1 MRKHRAYE
9 AHGANGANGAHR
21 AYGAHGTNGAH
32 GAYRANGLLGIIVS
46 FLCFFIFSV
55 SAQAQAPKIGGNV
68 YGGGNKANVGG
79 STKVT
84 VKAGDIGAVEK
95 GTARPVT
102 NPRGRVFGGARM
114 ANVGGN
120 TFVHIDGEEAAASS
134 ADYIVVNQVYGG
146 NDIAGQI
153 GTAAAVNEPVPSE
166 LTAVKRDAADA
177 TNLKKNDVDDTFNS
191 YVRVSTRALSTTYTA
206 EEIAAAAD
214 NPDDPAYGKSTTDVK
229 PDPSAKKIYI
239 GQLFGGGNGDFDYA
253 SSDAPGGKVTH
264 TIYNRD
270 DHTTPIAQITTEP
283 GEIGF
288 HLPEQN
294 KTYLE
299 VVGGSIVYAYGGG
312 NNATVKEK
320 TIIHIDNPSAVVNHV
335 LVDADGNEG
344 NAEIYTAYDRTGSAP
359 DGYTNLLTTE
369 RFKEMGINTVF
380 SKPSSGAFQIGRFF
394 GGNNKAEMAIRP
406 TWNLLSGKVRNLF
419 SGGNQGNMTSPEGL
433 LLEIP
438 DYSTLIV
445 DNLYGGCRMA
455 DVVPTVDGVYTPCPN
470 LPGYNFPNEMS
481 ARVLVKGGHINNV
494 FGGNDVTGTV
504 YGGNAIGIRTT
515 VYGDVYGGGNGNY
528 PYTDNWALR
537 NNESY
542 GDLYYGNRD
551 VENFAFDPQ
560 TTASVNALNA
570 YRPNAEQV
578 SLRLWGKSPAKPT
591 IIKGSVFVGGNCASL
606 DTKKQNPR
614 VELKIGSNVI
624 ADKVFLGNNGE
635 GMVDESHLQHYAN
648 AWPDA
653 PQFSSLNLKTPSI
666 FAEYMEGV
674 CMDLQPSIVFDN
686 STLGDPDSYVDNSS
700 FIGSFFCGGNVGSM
714 AIPGKNSFRGDRKLI
729 IFDKFVGG
737 CNNANIAE
745 GTYNAAYEGGIL
757 GAKNERGATSTQFY
771 TDSGAESGEIKD
783 RLEVTLDNLTL
794 MPMRWNATKTD
805 LEWDT
810 QKWGD
815 AYIAYEAGTELAVGD
830 KYYIYNNSTYEE
842 QTVASSSFK
851 ADGTHQFRKDTGFH
865 NVAVDPT
872 GKDKDIRLT
881 GANIY
886 GGCYNS
892 GHVNGNV
899 IFNINE
905 DLVYRDDIFGTGTNS
920 LGYPK
925 SGVDFLSQRDDVMSV
940 ALTVFGAGYGQDTEI
955 WGKTTMNLNDG
966 YAFQIFG
973 GGQEGVVGKKNG
985 LGEYAV
991 DERYSTY
998 VNLKGSAV
1006 ATDDDSPIVDLA
1018 EAEYLYGGGNEGLVC
1033 GSTHVNLGNGR
1044 IYDAFGGST
1053 NADILGHTEV
1063 YIGRQPDG
1071 SGGYRQ
1077 DVFPWIRDIVYG
1089 GNDFGGTIE
1098 GSSDFSYV
1106 TSVTPNEM
1114 ITSASTYV
1122 RYLQGHVGGNIFGG
1136 NYGSYDYRDR
1146 LYQQYTDDEGA
1157 PKSGFFFP
1165 HLNNNSF
1172 VHFKPVDNTNN
1183 AINGS
1188 VFGGSEGFA
1197 GHPMMNNTMQEE
1209 SYVLVE
1215 DRETKEAD
1223 RFSAL
1228 DFYGG
1233 GNFAG
1238 LGDIDM
1244 ENDMYLIGGGRTIVD
1259 LYAGRFHN
1267 IYGGSNHEGLIGFT
1281 RVNVPA
1287 VSTANVNAIFGG
1299 GKGYEASEIAA
1310 DPTLAARLCD
1320 NYVTLVDYQSEDAL
1334 VNDAIYGGNHNCRVA
1349 FDTYVNIQAPVYQT
1363 IKNGYTASVYGGGYG
1378 AETVSGRTNVYM
1390 NAGANAYKVYGGG
1403 RDGSVYNFESL
1414 KQWLAQKY
1422 RSEGGDQATI
1432 TGKVKTYGGYLV
1444 GFTNY
1449 IGSNPLVFPTAMP
1462 EYKNDMLKDNNTGE
1476 GPVDLVDT
1484 GKYYNTNVHIMPG
1497 GEVGGYVYGGGHGSS
1512 SNVGGTTYVEL
1523 KGGIVDKD
1531 IYGGGEGG
1539 HVRDEYNLGSTSD
1552 FVANTNVYIE
1562 GGTARNVY
1570 GGGYDG
1576 NVGSHDD
1583 DDISA
1588 PFADDRLAVTNV
1600 IIGKADGT
1608 SYADGIPAIQRNAY
1622 GGGEGGSVYGT
1633 SNITIN
1639 NGYIGYRYKSSK
1651 ADDPSTTDFDE
1662 HYEEELDDQ
1671 TPNAIEGAGNVFG
1684 GGYVVNSYV
1693 DVANV
1698 NMYGGVVRGCLYGG
1712 GEVGPI
1718 GAGTTSYTYGSGG
1731 IDTGKVRIYRAGKTN
1746 VNMYD
1751 GWVKRNVF
1759 GGGRGQDSWGG
1770 DGTKFMDADV
1780 VSSLKTNGLFAKG
1793 YVFGQTEVNIYGGE
1807 VGTDDG
1813 VARGYGNVF
1822 GGGDIGFVYSAYK
1835 TDEDIYYTDE
1845 TAAAYNAGLTGA
1857 ISTSTVKTPASGD
1870 NPAVYYTQEEV
1881 NTHNAALT
1889 GAVSTSDIKTPAGSL
1904 CVGKKPKGS
1913 VRYDGEDEGYY
1924 YKYESGAFPTD
1935 GGEKFLTE
1943 DCKVLVEPWCKAN
1956 SAVTISDKEFDEG
1969 VYVPTSYLNY
1979 LGNKTADAATWT
1991 ALGKTDV
1998 NKEGIIIH
2006 NAVFAGGN
2014 TSPGSTEVYANT
2026 ATVFGNATASIHD
2039 VYNRDLISIGRGR
2052 VGGLYGDGNLT
2063 LVDGYRELN
2072 ITNYG
2077 TDFYHIKDAINLSEY
2092 EALPKREQ
2100 AYYEI
2105 RYKCLEPCVDN
2116 TGKSYAENSTITAD
2130 EMLSVF
2136 EGVYING
2143 DPNNPMLNP
2152 DGTPNS
2158 TYWEQNGVLSRYAG
2172 RPMNTIQ
2179 RSDFCGVF
2187 GSRMVMQGA
2196 QDRVPEII
2204 DYTNYTINRVREVS
2218 LNKVD
2223 SKRSQDA
2230 GDIKNKMHGNYF
2242 GIYSVVNFLGALTSD
2257 VDFHD
2262 AIRSTDNSDVT
2273 TYQANANGKPYGT
2286 ATFFDWKTQ
2295 FHDEQKRNNG
2305 NSYNKVALASGVYL
2319 ELTTEKSTGSEINEK
2334 DWGYITGVVELDL
2347 INVQP
2352 GVGGG
2357 YVYAKNVHGTRS
2369 STGKDQTL
2377 LTELNLNTDNQNGK
2391 ERAVTNKH
2399 FKYDDTISGGE
2410 HDGENCQDAWETSG
2424 NFVHS
2429 TLTII
2434 DDCYNM
2440 GGKYKIDDSPVPAH
2454 YWFIKGSIYIYDQY
2468 ISAFTGSPNAYS
2480 EVVSIPLTI
2489 TSASHGQLKLL
2500 NVQQNRYAYYSVNS
2514 NGESKEL
2521 DADGK
2526 IELREQEYHVNDAIN
2541 YWDWS
2546 LLANNEKK
2554 LFVEETY
2561 VVTADCTY
2569 GTGDSQVTYKAG
2581 TVLLPGDEDEAGTY
2595 YYLKAQMDSVYH
2607 VGKKKNVAFEE
2618 VFRPSNNVSHNTGYM
2633 LTYTINNPSQWNTW
2647 YTDVNSA
2654 THQKDQT
2661 DDPTE
2666 GADEDGPTYTP
2677 KANGVFGQNDYIVG
2691 NIIAKDVYDTY
2702 QSVKTN
2708 HPTDIPEN
2716 QATFKEAYVVT
2727 ADVLET
2733 TNKKNTAQRFHK
2745 GATLSKED
2753 YTDDQWTAMTGSVE
2767 LAYMVTNTLQ
2777 LSKTEYLYRNTY
2789 LTADEKAD
2797 LYARFHYDGA
2807 TAAEEAIAAEIDK
2820 CVVKAYYC
2828 TEPGRYGGNYY
2839 QKGYN
2844 YRGLATF
2851 SSFSKEDRNQFDF
2864 NYDALDLLIDPS
2876 YGGIQGQKYQYDS
2889 AAATL
2894 TGAESNSAHYSL
2906 PTPIDYSATYQG
2918 TGSLTYIDDNN
2929 TVQTA
2934 TNGKELSRTE
2944 FERLPNEQYYWSP
2957 ITVTDKSKTYYVVTE
2972 TMVLGDIPYAAGQV
2986 ISQETYDGLS
2996 GNVED
3001 DDSENDGDKAKVAR
3015 LSFSSTGTYYYCR
3028 ESYKIPTNDDGH
3040 AVSSTDDVTGA
3051 GVVSG
3056 SYAKGEEVDP
3066 GVIISEETY
3075 EGLTNNQKNF
3085 TIHGLAPT
3093 ETSTLYVARG
3103 SDINDLSAEKIIT
3116 VVYQYD
3122 YVESDMSG
3130 MHITPVS
3137 ERHVL
3142 NIHLSFKSGIP
3153 TVEDIKAPEII
3164 LPGTTITIPE
3174 PYVTPGAYEITG
3186 AGWKLFDSEPD
3197 AESHMN
3203 GVDYTPVSDP
3213 LYLYQNKHY
3222 LAYYA
3227 KTALGETY
3235 SNYVPVSVANYHDLK
3250 KVMDDKDNHYYIDH
3264 KEIFNRLKVEPKI
3277 YINNYSGS
3285 SQNGLDL
3292 LKNLYDLSVLTSPTL
3307 DSNGRITGHATLTG
3321 HKPVNSNV
3329 TAGKHLEFFLRTDID
3344 HSSTSWTP
3352 IARQDDP
3359 ATTEINEEEPCFQGT
3374 FHGDGHTLSG
3384 LDHSLFGKLCGKVYN
3399 LGVTGKFTGAG
3410 VVDTGDGYVENCWIN
3425 TTGTPD
3431 GSVYAVFGEPTR
3443 GAGEEPIQVV
3453 NSYYQEGKTYKTD
3466 ATNHGMAKA
3475 KPDLAFYNGEVAYD
3489 LNGFYLYKRYCD
3501 KQVSS
3506 GTEDQSYSYYTI
3518 DGATNKPVLQEA
3530 KYYGSHPEYCSSG
3543 FLPEVSEPDAE
3554 SRYEV
3559 PMYVED
3565 RFADGDFRYAA
3576 GSIPA
3581 SADERLYVNP
3591 DDETDQYFFPIWPD
3605 DYIFFGQMLTYGYG
3619 LQAHQKV
3626 PTAVTKSSGRLSQT
3640 PDANRVYRAPAYY
3653 RSKTMGMA
3661 HFNPNVYLAQKSAD
3675 TTPRDAYPGMTA
3687 IDFAG
3692 HNDVHDET
3700 SDSPIPYSL
3709 GWNGDRF
3716 YTPLLDDDGLLSIVN
3731 VDETRNL
3738 LVYAP
3743 KEGANAKTYSVLNSY
3758 FSEPAYADY
3767 YDETD
3772 YRIVTEAPIASIYG
3786 HLVMDEPHATA
3797 TNDHLLVDKQDF
3809 NCPIEYEFDSGKRM
3823 WYQRKP
3829 DHTEFVNLAS
3839 AGWQGISVP
3848 FTAELVTTSQ
3858 KGEIT
3863 HFYSGSMSS
3872 KNDQDAK
3879 IGHEYWLR
3887 ELNNITDTGDPSVV
3901 TANFNYPAAAGETKE
3916 ATNTF
3921 LWDYYYSKSIR
3932 KDANSDIYQQYYS
3945 SSRSYPH
3952 YSLLATATPYIIGF
3966 PGADYYEFD
3975 LSGSFI
3981 PQNTY
3986 APIDKLDKQVISFV
4000 SNPAVTIGVSDDEI
4014 AGKVAN
4020 YGGNDYTFMPSYMNV
4035 SLNGN
4040 DGTYFT
4046 LDDAGDSYDKLAA
4059 ATTTEVSAF
4068 RPYFIA
4074 TASGGAK
4081 EFRGMTRSIAFST
4094 NASQMYVEEEEDDI
4108 DAIGQLIVRASKGK
4122 IIVSSTLAKAKDV
4135 TIVTATGSLLNRFTI
4150 QPGETIETPV
4160 TASGIYVVNKK
4171 KLSVKIKE

>member
-9 AHGANGANGAHR
+9 AYRANGTNGANR
-21 AYGAHGTNGAH
+21 AYEAHGTNGAH
-32 GAYRANGLLGIIVS
+32 RAHGANGLLGIIVS

-84 VKAGDIGAVEK
+84 VKAGDIGAVEE

-120 TFVHIDGEEAAASS
+120 TFVHINGEDPAESS

-166 LTAVKRDAADA
+166 LTAVKRDEADA

-283 GEIGF
+283 GEVGF

-320 TIIHIDNPSAVVNHV
+320 TIIHVDNPSAVVNHV

-344 NAEIYTAYDRTGSAP
+344 NAAIYTAYENYLAGTGSAP
-359 DGYTNLLTTE
+359 DGYTNLLTNE

-406 TWNLLSGKVRNLF
+406 TWNLLSGKVRNLY
-419 SGGNQGNMTSPEGL
+419 SGGNQGNMTCSEGL

-504 YGGNAIGIRTT
+504 YGGNAIGIYTT

-528 PYTDNWALR
+528 PYTDIWDLR

-542 GDLYYGNRD
+542 GDLYYGKRD
-551 VENFAFDPQ
+551 VQDFAFASQ
-560 TTASVNALNA
+560 TASVDALNA
-570 YRPNAEQV
+570 YRPHAEQV
-578 SLRLWGKSPAKPT
+578 SLRLWGKSSVNPT

-653 PQFSSLNLKTPSI
+653 PVFSTLKLTNKNI

-686 STLGDPDSYVDNSS
+686 RTLGDPDSYVDNSS
-700 FIGSFFCGGNVGSM
+700 LIGSFFCGGNVGSM

-737 CNNANIAE
+737 CNNANVAE

-757 GAKNERGATSTQFY
+757 GAKNERGDEETQFY

-815 AYIAYEAGTELAVGD
+815 AYIAYETGTELAVGD
-830 KYYIYNNSTYEE
+830 KYYIYNSSTHAYEE
-842 QTVASSSFK
+842 QTVASSSIT
-851 ADGTHQFRKDTGFH
+851 ADGTQFRKDTGFH
-865 NVAVDPT
+865 DVAANSTDT
-872 GKDKDIRLT
+872 SIRLT

-925 SGVDFLSQRDDVMSV
+925 SGVDFLSQRDDVMSI

-985 LGEYAV
+985 SGEYAV

-1006 ATDDDSPIVDLA
+1006 ATDDDSPVADLA

-1053 NADILGHTEV
+1053 NANILGHTEV

-1098 GSSDFSYV
+1098 GSSNFSYV
-1106 TSVTPNEM
+1106 TSVTPTEM

-1122 RYLQGHVGGNIFGG
+1122 RYLQGHVGESIFGG

-1146 LYQQYTDDEGA
+1146 IYQHYTNDDGA
-1157 PKSGFFFP
+1157 PKPGFSFP

-1172 VHFKPVDNTNN
+1172 VHFAPVDNANN

-1215 DRETKEAD
+1215 DRETKDAD

-1238 LGDIDM
+1238 LGNL
-1244 ENDMYLIGGGRTIVD
+1244 EAIGGGRTVVD

-1267 IYGGSNHEGLIGFT
+1267 IYGGSHQEGLIGFT

-1310 DPTLAARLCD
+1310 QPALAARLCD
-1320 NYVTLVDYQSEDAL
+1320 HYVTLVDYQSEDAL
-1334 VNDAIYGGNHNCRVA
+1334 VNDAIYGGNHNCRIA

-1390 NAGANAYKVYGGG
+1390 NDGANAYKVYGGG

-1414 KQWLAQKY
+1414 KLWLAQKY
-1422 RSEGGDQATI
+1422 ALEGGDLATI
-1432 TGKVKTYGGYLV
+1432 TGKVKTFGGYLM
-1444 GFTNY
+1444 GFRNY
-1449 IGSNPLVFPTAMP
+1449 IASKALEFPSALP
-1462 EYKNDMLKDNNTGE
+1462 PYEDNMLKDNNTGE

-1484 GKYYNTNVHIMPG
+1484 GEYYNTNVHIMPG

-1539 HVRDEYNLGSTSD
+1539 HVWDKYNLASLPSTRD

-1576 NVGSHDD
+1576 NVGSHDG
-1583 DDISA
+1583 DDISS

-1608 SYADGIPAIQRNAY
+1608 SFADGIPSIQRNAY

-1662 HYEEELDDQ
+1662 RYVEELDDQ

-1698 NMYGGVVRGCLYGG
+1698 NMYGGIVRGCLYGG

-1718 GAGTTSYTYGSGG
+1718 GAGTTSNKYGLGG

-1746 VNMYD
+1746 VKMYD

-1770 DGTKFMDADV
+1770 DGTKFMNADV

-1835 TDEDIYYTDE
+1835 
-1845 TAAAYNAGLTGA
+1845 N
-1857 ISTSTVKTPASGD
+1857 ASG
-1870 NPAVYYTQEEV
+1870 N
-1881 NTHNAALT
+1881 
-1889 GAVSTSDIKTPAGSL
+1889 L
-1904 CVGKKPKGS
+1904 CIGKKPSGS
-1913 VRYDGEDEGYY
+1913 VRYDGAEEGYY
-1924 YKYESGAFPTD
+1924 YKYEKSSGDTHTFLTD
-1935 GGEKFLTE
+1935 GDEKILTE

-1956 SAVTISDKEFDEG
+1956 SAVTISDQAFAEG

-2077 TDFYHIKDAINLSEY
+2077 TDFYHIKDAITLSEY

-2105 RYKCLEPCVDN
+2105 RYKCLQPCVDN
-2116 TGKSYAENSTITAD
+2116 TGKSYAVNSTITAD

-2136 EGVYING
+2136 EGVYIGGNT
-2143 DPNNPMLNP
+2143 DNPMLNP

-2158 TYWEQNGVLSRYAG
+2158 AYWEQNGVLSRYAG

-2179 RSDFCGVF
+2179 RSDFCGIF

-2218 LNKVD
+2218 LNKVE
-2223 SKRSQDA
+2223 SKRSEDA
-2230 GDIKNKMHGNYF
+2230 GDARNQMHGNYF

-2273 TYQANANGKPYGT
+2273 TYQANANGKEYGT
-2286 ATFFDWKTQ
+2286 ATFFDWKKE

-2357 YVYAKNVHGTRS
+2357 YVYAKNEHGTRDLS
-2369 STGKDQTL
+2369 G
-2377 LTELNLNTDNQNGK
+2377 NTHTILSPYNMAGYGHAA
-2391 ERAVTNKH
+2391 AVTNRIY
-2399 FKYDDTISGGE
+2399 KYDDTISGGE

-2440 GGKYKIDDSPVPAH
+2440 GGKYKVGESPVPAH

-2526 IELREQEYHVNDAIN
+2526 IELRETEYKLNDAIN

-2546 LLANNEKK
+2546 LLASNEKK

-2561 VVTADCTY
+2561 LVTADCTY

-2581 TVLLPGDEDEAGTY
+2581 TVLLPGDENEVGTY
-2595 YYLKAQMDSVYH
+2595 YYLKEQMDSVYH
-2607 VGKKKNVAFEE
+2607 VGKRKNVPFEE

-2661 DDPTE
+2661 DDPTV

-2677 KANGVFGQNDYIVG
+2677 KASGLYGQNDYVVG
-2691 NIIAKDVYDTY
+2691 NIIAEEVYNTY
-2702 QSVKTN
+2702 NGVNTAY
-2708 HPTDIPEN
+2708 IPNYGLSEGDEGYDASKK
-2716 QATFKEAYVVT
+2716 QAKFYPAYVVT

-2733 TNKKNTAQRFHK
+2733 TNKKGTAQRFHK

-2753 YTDDQWTAMTGSVE
+2753 YSDAQWSAMTGSVE

-2789 LTADEKAD
+2789 LTAAEKTT
-2797 LYARFHYDGA
+2797 LYGKFHYDGA
-2807 TAAEEAIAAEIDK
+2807 SAAEEAIAAEINK
-2820 CVVKAYYC
+2820 CVVPAYYC
-2828 TEPGRYGGNYY
+2828 TEAGRYGGNYY

-2851 SSFSKEDRNQFDF
+2851 SSFSKEDRDQFDF
-2864 NYDALDLLIDPS
+2864 NYDAFDLLIDPS

-2894 TGAESNSAHYSL
+2894 TGAESNSAQYSL

-2918 TGSLTYIDDNN
+2918 TGSLSYIDDNN
-2929 TVQTA
+2929 AVQTA
-2934 TNGKELSRTE
+2934 TQGKELSRTE
-2944 FERLPNEQYYWSP
+2944 YERLANEQYYWAP
-2957 ITVTDKSKTYYVVTE
+2957 ITVTDNSKTYYVVKE

-2996 GNVED
+2996 GNVDNADTED
-3001 DDSENDGDKAKVAR
+3001 DGDKANVLR
-3015 LSFSSTGTYYYCR
+3015 LTLTSSAPAASVTTPVTYYYCR
-3028 ESYKIPTNDDGH
+3028 EGYTIPSNDDGH
-3040 AVSSTDDVTGA
+3040 AVTSTSVVTG
-3051 GVVSG
+3051 GTGG
-3056 SYAKGEEVDP
+3056 SYNKGVEVP
-3066 GVIISEETY
+3066 TGVIIDSGTY
-3075 EGLTNNQKNF
+3075 GTLTNNQKNF

-3153 TVEDIKAPEII
+3153 TVEDINAPEII

-3264 KEIFNRLKVEPKI
+3264 KEIFNRLKVDPKI

-3285 SQNGLDL
+3285 SENGLDL
-3292 LKNLYDLSVLTSPTL
+3292 LKNLYDLSVISNPDYDDDLTV
-3307 DSNGRITGHATLTG
+3307 DGNGRITNPTTLTG
-3321 HKPVNSNV
+3321 HKLLNTNV

-3359 ATTEINEEEPCFQGT
+3359 ATTEINEDEPCFQGT

-3399 LGVTGKFTGAG
+3399 LGVTGSFTGAG

-3453 NSYYQEGKTYKTD
+3453 NSYYQDGKNYKTT

-3543 FLPEVSEPDAE
+3543 FLPETVPTG
-3554 SRYEV
+3554 YEV

-3605 DYIFFGQMLTYGYG
+3605 DYIFFGQMLTYGWG
-3619 LQAHQKV
+3619 LQAHQNV
-3626 PTAVTKSSGRLSQT
+3626 PTAVTKSGGRLSQT

-3661 HFNPNVYLAQKSAD
+3661 HFNPNVYLAQRSAD
-3675 TTPRDAYPGMTA
+3675 GTREAYPGMTA

-3743 KEGANAKTYSVLNSY
+3743 KEEANAKTHSVLTSY

-3767 YDETD
+3767 YDETA
-3772 YRIVTEAPIASIYG
+3772 YRIVTEAPTASIYG

-3809 NCPIEYEFDSGKRM
+3809 NCPIEYEFASGKRM

-3863 HFYSGSMSS
+3863 HFYSGSLSS

-3921 LWDYYYSKSIR
+3921 LWDYYYSKSTR

-3966 PGADYYEFD
+3966 PGEDYYEFD

-3986 APIDKLDKQVISFV
+3986 APIDRLDKQVISFV

-4014 AGKVAN
+4014 AGKVVN
-4020 YGGNDYTFMPSYMNV
+4020 YGGNDYTFMPSYKNV

-4046 LDDAGDSYDKLAA
+4046 LDAAGDSYDKLAA
-4059 ATTTEVSAF
+4059 ATTPEVSAF

-4150 QPGETIETPV
+4150 QPGETVETPV